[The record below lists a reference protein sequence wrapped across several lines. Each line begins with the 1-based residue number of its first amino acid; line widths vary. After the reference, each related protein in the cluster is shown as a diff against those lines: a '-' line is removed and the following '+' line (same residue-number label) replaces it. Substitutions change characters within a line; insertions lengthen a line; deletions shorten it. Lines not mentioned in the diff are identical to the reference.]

1 MSLKFKI
8 DWTFAHK
15 KKETRPPRPFKRK
28 LTKRDHAVKSLL
40 VLKGTD
46 FDQDTNLPIPLVDYR
61 RNIYEED
68 ML

>member
-1 MSLKFKI
+1 MSLKINI

-15 KKETRPPRPFKRK
+15 KKETRPPMSFKRK

-46 FDQDTNLPIPLVDYR
+46 LDQGTDIPIPLVDYR